1 MFAIRMLWLSVL
13 GALLVACSSGPSDG
27 DLKEVARQQM
37 AQLDLALKPLG
48 LPFDDAFALDVKM
61 LNKADKGNNQW
72 QVDMEMTLTAKR
84 SLREFTGDQRLMLG
98 MQFGE
103 FEKGKVI
110 LNAKDSILMTKGD
123 KGWMTAK

>member
-1 MFAIRMLWLSVL
+1 MHYRTPLYRFVRNLIRE
-13 GALLVACSSGPSDG
+13 D
-27 DLKEVARQQM
+27 
-37 AQLDLALKPLG
+37 ALKPLG

-72 QVDMEMTLTAKR
+72 QVEMDITITAKK
-84 SLREFTGDQRLMLG
+84 SLKEFPGDQRLMLG

-110 LNAKDSILMTKGD
+110 LNTKDSMLMTKGD
-123 KGWMTAK
+123 KGWMAAK